1 MRVVFTPMIEI
12 LPESQET
19 ENFMLEHFEV
29 PEDQG
34 IGTLLGG
41 RYVTPG
47 KYVRLRRKSGWG
59 RGPVMSDTPDERY
72 SNGEI
77 VREAEGDVLIG
88 GFGIG
93 MILVPIL
100 KNPKVK
106 SVTVIEIS
114 NEVPPMVIPYL
125 PNKKKLTVI
134 YADVMEWKPPKGK
147 KWDVIYFDIWDN
159 ICSDNLEEIRVL
171 HRRFARRK
179 TKFMNSWMKEE
190 CQRLKR
196 ENRGF

>member
-1 MRVVFTPMIEI
+1 MDSLFVPMVEI
-12 LPESQET
+12 LPERQES
-19 ENFMLEHFEV
+19 ENFVLEHFEV
-29 PEDQG
+29 PEQQHPRAFTHG
-34 IGTLLGG
+34 EYI
-41 RYVTPG
+41 RPG
-47 KYVRLRRKSGWG
+47 KYVRLTRSGSSWG
-59 RGPVMSDTPDERY
+59 GPVMSDTPDERC
-72 SNGEI
+72 SNIDI
-77 VREAEGDVLIG
+77 VRQAEGDVLIG

-100 KNPKVK
+100 KKHEVK

-114 NEVPPMVIPYL
+114 DEVPPMVIPYL

-159 ICSDNLEEIRVL
+159 ICSDNLEEIRIL

-179 TKFMNSWMKEE
+179 TKYMNSWMKER

-196 ENRGF
+196 ENNGY